1 MHAIN
6 SILCVPQP
14 PISCYDASDQP
25 NSMGSSTSE
34 PQPNSYYD
42 ASYQSISKGSPTSQ
56 PQPNS
61 CYNAMINPILWV
73 PQPPNNYY
81 DTSNQHNS
89 MASSTTQQLLWC
101 KWSTQF
107 YGFLNQATVAMA
119 CWQPTLVN
127 IIIAS
132 FTVIG
137 HWLQHSNGGY
147 ASWKSGRSQPAQRL
161 TQDTEDTLG

>member
-1 MHAIN
+1 MRSTQFCVFLNHPSVAMMQVIN
-6 SILCVPQP
+6 PILWVPQP
-14 PISCYDASDQP
+14 ANHNPTVTMMQVIKAFLRV
-25 NSMGSSTSE
+25 
-34 PQPNSYYD
+34 PQLANH
-42 ASYQSISKGSPTSQ
+42 SPTVAIMQ
-56 PQPNS
+56 V
-61 CYNAMINPILWV
+61 INPILWV